1 MNDLGMDP
9 RRLELLLELSRL
21 GSMREVGESMHVTTS
36 TVSQQIAVL
45 AQEAGTPLTEPH
57 GRRVRLTPAGQRL
70 AGHAVTILA
79 ALEAAR
85 LDLDP
90 TAAPAGTVRVA
101 AFATAV
107 RESVLPV
114 VRLLAER
121 HPAVLL
127 GIHEHEPDEAL
138 GLLADD
144 AVDLALTYDYNL
156 APARFDRSLVTRP
169 LGLRQWGLGTP
180 TAQGRVAGTA
190 LEVFRRFADHDWIV
204 NSRNSGDEE
213 VIRTVASL
221 AGFQPRITHRVDSLE
236 LVQDMILAGLGV
248 GLLPAGRPVRRG
260 VVLRTLG
267 QPDVTQRPFA
277 VTRRGR
283 SAWPPLAL
291 VLQLLGEIS
300 GLTARRINDELRVS
314 PARWRGRSW
323 CAVVVK
329 PPSVRNDRILCL
341 TEGGRMRVIVTGG
354 AGFVGTMLARRLL
367 AGPVEVGGGAPRRF
381 QGGGVPVVHDLL
393 CGRLA
398 PSYGR
403 RMVWSCRCSRGP
415 GRMFPSSP
423 RGWRARRPRRG
434 TWRCGS
440 AMSWARSTPM
450 PGSRAHSG
458 SGDGRGSPLAS

>member
-1 MNDLGMDP
+1 MISGVDP

-36 TVSQQIAVL
+36 TVSQQIAAL
-45 AQEAGTPLTEPH
+45 AREAGTPLIEPH

-90 TAAPAGTVRVA
+90 AAAPAGTVRVA

-114 VRLLAER
+114 VRTLAQR
-121 HPAVLL
+121 HPAVVLA
-127 GIHEHEPDEAL
+127 IREQEPDESL

-156 APARFDRSLVTRP
+156 APARFDRSLATQP
-169 LGLRQWGLGTP
+169 LGRRQWSLGTP
-180 TAQGRVAGTA
+180 AAQGRVAGTA
-190 LEVFRRFADHDWIV
+190 LEVFRRFSDRDWIV

-213 VIRTVASL
+213 VVRTVASL
-221 AGFQPRITHRVDSLE
+221 AGFQPRIMHRVDSLE

-260 VVLRTLG
+260 VALRPLG
-267 QPDVTQRPFA
+267 QPEVTQRPFA

-291 VLQLLGEIS
+291 VLRLLQEIS
-300 GLTARRINDELRVS
+300 G
-314 PARWRGRSW
+314 PA
-323 CAVVVK
+323 
-329 PPSVRNDRILCL
+329 
-341 TEGGRMRVIVTGG
+341 T
-354 AGFVGTMLARRLL
+354 
-367 AGPVEVGGGAPRRF
+367 
-381 QGGGVPVVHDLL
+381 
-393 CGRLA
+393 
-398 PSYGR
+398 
-403 RMVWSCRCSRGP
+403 
-415 GRMFPSSP
+415 
-423 RGWRARRPRRG
+423 
-434 TWRCGS
+434 
-440 AMSWARSTPM
+440 
-450 PGSRAHSG
+450 
-458 SGDGRGSPLAS
+458 